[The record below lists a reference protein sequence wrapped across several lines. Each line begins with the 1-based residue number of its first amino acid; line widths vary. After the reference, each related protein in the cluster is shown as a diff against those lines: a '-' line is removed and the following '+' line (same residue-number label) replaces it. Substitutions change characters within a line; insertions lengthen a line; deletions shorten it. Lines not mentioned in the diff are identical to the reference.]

1 MINSFIC
8 LMVTL
13 GTFLITCG
21 KFKHFADENDTKI
34 FFRDGWNIL
43 CYREW
48 VLYTRF
54 GTQSIFRSG
63 AIICSKRFFQLTKY
77 YNLNGNAQ
85 GCLSSSRGTWV
96 RLSSPIP
103 SNWNFR
109 AWRSGPV
116 HFVKLEIYN
125 AESTLL
131 KVLNLKWICRPVTQ
145 S

>member
-21 KFKHFADENDTKI
+21 KFKHFADKRDKNI
-34 FFRDGWNIL
+34 FRDGRNIL

-63 AIICSKRFFQLTKY
+63 AITLLQGFFQLTKY
-77 YNLNGNAQ
+77 YSLNGNTQ
-85 GCLSSSRGTWV
+85 GCLSSSRAT
-96 RLSSPIP
+96 
-103 SNWNFR
+103 
-109 AWRSGPV
+109 
-116 HFVKLEIYN
+116 
-125 AESTLL
+125 
-131 KVLNLKWICRPVTQ
+131 
-145 S
+145 